1 MYRTAAP
8 VPEATRRPRLVE
20 SPLGVARVV
29 HRKFDGGDRRIDDEF
44 SQRHFADLTR
54 DYGVAVRPEVLGAG
68 TTFTAM
74 AQVLLRELDLAQD
87 DVVDLAMVA
96 HSTPDLDCRLSAATF
111 LSEELTNGPLVFA
124 LSDSGTCAPF
134 TALELAGDYARRHGY
149 HRALVL
155 VLDQSTLP
163 YEIEG
168 AAPRGNAGVALLL
181 EDTGSAPLAVT
192 HEVAVREADLPGAVD
207 AALGALVRPGSAATV
222 IVGAGVDPELV
233 RHDGPVLVGGA
244 GYPCTSA
251 WSLLAA
257 HGVPTGPVVLIDYDR
272 TTGDLGSCAVGPR

>member
-8 VPEATRRPRLVE
+8 VPETTRRSRLVR

-44 SQRHFADLTR
+44 SQRHFADLTKG
-54 DYGVAVRPEVLGAG
+54 YGVAVRPEVLVAG

-74 AQVLLRELDLAQD
+74 AQNLVAELDLGD
-87 DVVDLAMVA
+87 DLVDLAMVA
-96 HSTPDLDCRLSAATF
+96 HSTPDLDCRLSAATY

-155 VLDQSTLP
+155 VLDQATLP
-163 YEIEG
+163 YQIDG
-168 AAPRGNAGVALLL
+168 AAPAGNAGVAILL
-181 EDTGSAPLAVT
+181 EDNGSLSVG
-192 HEVAVREADLPGAVD
+192 HEIGVRSADLPGAVD
-207 AALGALVRPGSAATV
+207 AALGSLLGPDSAATV
-222 IVGAGVDPELV
+222 VVGAGIDPELV
-233 RHDGPVLVGGA
+233 RHSGPVLVA
-244 GYPCTSA
+244 EPGYPCTAA

-257 HGVPTGPVVLIDYDR
+257 HGVDADPVVLIDHDPS
-272 TTGDLGSCAVGPR
+272 TGDLGYCVVGGP

>member
-8 VPEATRRPRLVE
+8 VPETTRRSRLVR

-54 DYGVAVRPEVLGAG
+54 GYGVAVRPEVLVAG
-68 TTFTAM
+68 TTFTTM
-74 AQVLLRELDLAQD
+74 AQNLVAELDLGED
-87 DVVDLAMVA
+87 RVDLALVA
-96 HSTPDLDCRLSAATF
+96 HSTPDLDCRLSAATY

-134 TALELAGDYARRHGY
+134 TALKLAGDYAKRHG
-149 HRALVL
+149 HRRALVL

-163 YEIEG
+163 YEVEG
-168 AAPRGNAGVALLL
+168 SAPQGNAGVAILL
-181 EDTGSAPLAVT
+181 EDKGSAGLSVG
-192 HEVAVREADLPGAVD
+192 HEVGVREADLPGAID
-207 AALGALVRPGSAATV
+207 AALGSLLGPDSSATV
-222 IVGAGVDPELV
+222 VVGAGIEPDLV
-233 RHDGPVLVGGA
+233 RHSGPVLVA
-244 GYPCTSA
+244 ETGYPCTAA

-257 HGVPTGPVVLIDYDR
+257 HGVDADPVVLIDYDAS
-272 TTGDLGSCAVGPR
+272 TGDLGYCAVGGP

>member
-8 VPEATRRPRLVE
+8 VPETARRPRLAR

-54 DYGVAVRPEVLGAG
+54 DYGVAVRPEVLVAG

-74 AQVLLRELDLAQD
+74 AQELVAELDLGTD
-87 DVVDLAMVA
+87 RVDLALVA
-96 HSTPDLDCRLSAATF
+96 HSTPDLDCRLSAATY

-134 TALELAGDYARRHGY
+134 TALMLAGDYARRHGFQ
-149 HRALVL
+149 RALVL

-163 YEIEG
+163 YEVEG
-168 AAPRGNAGVALLL
+168 AAPLGDAGVALLL
-181 EDTGSAPLAVT
+181 EDGGSTALTVG
-192 HEVAVREADLPGAVD
+192 HEVGVREADLPGAID
-207 AALGALVRPGSAATV
+207 AALGALLGPDSSATV
-222 IVGAGVDPELV
+222 VVGAGVDPDLV
-233 RHDGPVLVGGA
+233 RHGGPVLVAEA
-244 GYPCTSA
+244 GYPCTAA

-257 HGVPTGPVVLIDYDR
+257 HGVDADPVVLIDYDPR
-272 TTGDLGSCAVGPR
+272 TGDLGCCAVGGT

>member
-8 VPEATRRPRLVE
+8 VPETTRRSRLVR

-44 SQRHFADLTR
+44 SQRHFADLTKG
-54 DYGVAVRPEVLGAG
+54 YGVAVRPEVLVAG

-74 AQVLLRELDLAQD
+74 AQDLVAELDLGD
-87 DVVDLAMVA
+87 DLVDLAMVA
-96 HSTPDLDCRLSAATF
+96 HSTPDLDCRLSAATY

-163 YEIEG
+163 YEIDG
-168 AAPRGNAGVALLL
+168 TAPAGNAGVAILL
-181 EDTGSAPLAVT
+181 EDNGSLSVG
-192 HEVAVREADLPGAVD
+192 HEIGVRSADLPGAVD
-207 AALGALVRPGSAATV
+207 AALGSLLGPDSAATV
-222 IVGAGVDPELV
+222 VVGAGIDPELV
-233 RHDGPVLVGGA
+233 RHSGPVLVA
-244 GYPCTSA
+244 EPGYPCTAA

-257 HGVPTGPVVLIDYDR
+257 HGVDADPVVLIDHDPS
-272 TTGDLGSCAVGPR
+272 TGDLGYCVVGGP

>member
-8 VPEATRRPRLVE
+8 VPETTRRSRLVR

-44 SQRHFADLTR
+44 SQRHFADLTKG
-54 DYGVAVRPEVLGAG
+54 YGVAVRPEVLVAG

-74 AQVLLRELDLAQD
+74 AQDLVAELDLGD
-87 DVVDLAMVA
+87 DLVDLAMVA
-96 HSTPDLDCRLSAATF
+96 HSTPDLDCRLSAATY

-149 HRALVL
+149 RRALVL

-163 YEIEG
+163 YEIDG
-168 AAPRGNAGVALLL
+168 TAPAGNAGVAILL
-181 EDTGSAPLAVT
+181 EDDGSLSVG
-192 HEVAVREADLPGAVD
+192 HEIGVRSADLPGAVD
-207 AALGALVRPGSAATV
+207 AALGSLLGPDSAATV
-222 IVGAGVDPELV
+222 VVGAGIDPELV
-233 RHDGPVLVGGA
+233 RHSGPVLVA
-244 GYPCTSA
+244 EPGYPCTAA

-257 HGVPTGPVVLIDYDR
+257 HGVDADPVVLIDHDPS
-272 TTGDLGSCAVGPR
+272 TGDLGYCVVGGP